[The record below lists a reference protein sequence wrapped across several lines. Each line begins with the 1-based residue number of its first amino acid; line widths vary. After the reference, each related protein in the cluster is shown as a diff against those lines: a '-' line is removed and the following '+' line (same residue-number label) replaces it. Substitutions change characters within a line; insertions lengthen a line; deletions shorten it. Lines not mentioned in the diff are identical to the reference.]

1 MYVAFPEMPFAGQ
14 IIKNRRNMDSTSCTW
29 GNSHKKFLETRLG
42 VVNKLG
48 LALLESCWIG
58 ILFVDCFTRE
68 KLLDRRIFSLCL
80 SPAKQT
86 QLDPSQHGNPF
97 CLADH
102 SLRLARLNKWFCL
115 FLMLVPLLTT
125 LVSFEWNLQHVENTP
140 LF

>member
-1 MYVAFPEMPFAGQ
+1 MSVAFPEMPFAGQ
-14 IIKNRRNMDSTSCTW
+14 ITKNRRNIVL
-29 GNSHKKFLETRLG
+29 GGIVIKKFLETRLG

-80 SPAKQT
+80 SLAKQT